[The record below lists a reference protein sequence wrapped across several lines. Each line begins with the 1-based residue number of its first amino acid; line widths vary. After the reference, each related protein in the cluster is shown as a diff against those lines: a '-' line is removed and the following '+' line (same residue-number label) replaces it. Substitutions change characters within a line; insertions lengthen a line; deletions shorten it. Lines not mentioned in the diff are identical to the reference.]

1 MTKEQILG
9 LKLLG
14 FEGDSNL
21 KHSLLI
27 LEGVA
32 NDKHEKR
39 EPFKTIA
46 EFNADLMKQAR
57 GLREAFR
64 QSEENLKTT
73 TVEDVLEGWRREH
86 QYYLD
91 IKDRVFRLV
100 QLSNMSD
107 FFHHLISLGFPEE
120 DLLALPAGKIVLE
133 TPTTEQIFAR
143 SWERAEALGFKA

>member
-1 MTKEQILG
+1 MFCHLPSRLT
-9 LKLLG
+9 
-14 FEGDSNL
+14 
-21 KHSLLI
+21 
-27 LEGVA
+27 V
-32 NDKHEKR
+32 
-39 EPFKTIA
+39 
-46 EFNADLMKQAR
+46 AR
-57 GLREAFR
+57 GLREALR

-73 TVEDVLEGWRREH
+73 TVGDVLEGWKREH